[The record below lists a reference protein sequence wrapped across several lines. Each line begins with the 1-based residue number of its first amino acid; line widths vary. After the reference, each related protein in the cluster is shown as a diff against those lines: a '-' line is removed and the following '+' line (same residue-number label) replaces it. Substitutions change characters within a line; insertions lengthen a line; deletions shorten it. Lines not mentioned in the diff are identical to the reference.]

1 MTNRHIGGEMT
12 VNPSGGAV
20 TRICSSSVMDESKCG
35 KKGGK
40 GGGGG
45 GAKVAKVSGQPRGF
59 ARVLALRS

>member
-1 MTNRHIGGEMT
+1 MTSRHIVGEMT

-20 TRICSSSVMDESKCG
+20 TRICSNSVMDESKCG

-40 GGGGG
+40 AG
-45 GAKVAKVSGQPRGF
+45 AKVSGQPREF